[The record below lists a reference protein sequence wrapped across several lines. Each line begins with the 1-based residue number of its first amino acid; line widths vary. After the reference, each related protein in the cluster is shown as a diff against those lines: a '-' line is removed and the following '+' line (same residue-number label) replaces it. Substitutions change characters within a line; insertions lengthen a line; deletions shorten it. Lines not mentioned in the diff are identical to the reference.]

1 MPSHHAMLEPTLNVV
16 IMKTKYDDSSTW
28 GEDDDQTDETEFLEL
43 RRRMQP
49 LQEAIAATDEELYQ
63 NFLASLVANTF
74 TKSRHN
80 AVNWRELDLALY
92 EMFLFGTVAVKIAGL
107 YGTNKEPNSPAAA
120 VLIQM
125 MAEMMECGVYQTS
138 RRKKRRLI

>member
-1 MPSHHAMLEPTLNVV
+1 MLEPTLNVV
-16 IMKTKYDDSSTW
+16 IMKTKYDDASTW
-28 GEDDDQTDETEFLEL
+28 GEDDDQTDETEFLDL

-63 NFLASLVANTF
+63 NFLASLVVNTF
-74 TKSRHN
+74 AKSRHN
-80 AVNWRELDLALY
+80 AVDWRELDLALY

-107 YGTNKEPNSPAAA
+107 YAPNNEPNNPAAA

-125 MAEMMECGVYQTS
+125 MAEMMECGMY
-138 RRKKRRLI
+138 

>member
-1 MPSHHAMLEPTLNVV
+1 MLEPTLNVV
-16 IMKTKYDDSSTW
+16 IMKTKYDDDSTW

-49 LQEAIAATDEELYQ
+49 LQEAIANTDVELYQ
-63 NFLASLVANTF
+63 NSLASLVANTF

-80 AVNWRELDLALY
+80 AVDWRELDLVLY

-107 YGTNKEPNSPAAA
+107 YGANDEPNSPAAA

-125 MAEMMECGVYQTS
+125 MAEMMECGMC
-138 RRKKRRLI
+138 